1 MSKIPIYVAMNGM
14 MMIIMVV
21 VNCSFSS
28 SIRSGSS
35 SIRSSIRSIRSSVVV
50 VFVVFVVV

>member
-28 SIRSGSS
+28 SIRNGSS